1 MFIGK
6 HFGKRKPQWNF
17 FITNYENFKYS
28 ESSKLFKLILFGF
41 IFQIVLFSP
50 IVYWIFQNYA
60 IIESFLPQHLN
71 LSENI
76 QFEKK
81 WIVFLIAI
89 MTAVQAAWSYFIWKS
104 MLTTQSPMSLIKPS
118 LVTTASPD
126 EAAAQRHAS

>member
-1 MFIGK
+1 MSLYSHLKTTEKIFMFIGK

-60 IIESFLPQHLN
+60 IIESFLPQHGGGILGRGPRRRADAHR
-71 LSENI
+71 S
-76 QFEKK
+76 
-81 WIVFLIAI
+81 
-89 MTAVQAAWSYFIWKS
+89 
-104 MLTTQSPMSLIKPS
+104 
-118 LVTTASPD
+118 
-126 EAAAQRHAS
+126 RR